1 MVQLTRYAV
10 EDGETMVKTMVNIVE
25 DPFLEYV
32 LDVKL
37 RV

>member
-1 MVQLTRYAV
+1 MVQLTRYVV